1 MNNVTPDSISEEVMS
16 ELLPIWKEKEV
27 YSQKL
32 SKYAGAVAVV
42 DWISYFVE
50 LKLKKETIA
59 ASKKKL
65 PDLERKIK
73 AQFGII
79 AETNSRIQQI
89 DEQIKKIQDSIG
101 TIQLTE
107 DDVEEEQ
114 ADEFPV

>member
-16 ELLPIWKEKEV
+16 ELLPIWKEKEI

-79 AETNSRIQQI
+79 AETNARIQQI
-89 DEQIKKIQDSIG
+89 
-101 TIQLTE
+101 
-107 DDVEEEQ
+107 EE
-114 ADEFPV
+114 